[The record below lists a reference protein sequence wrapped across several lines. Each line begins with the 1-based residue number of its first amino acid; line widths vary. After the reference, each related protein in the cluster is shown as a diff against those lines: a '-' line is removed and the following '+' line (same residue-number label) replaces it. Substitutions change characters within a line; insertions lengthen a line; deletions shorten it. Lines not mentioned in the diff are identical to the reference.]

1 MFILNSMNKKI
12 ILNSIIFLSFIA
24 LSFAYFVEFV
34 LGHEPCNLCKIE
46 RIPYIGS
53 IIIISFL
60 IFINRWERILLSI
73 TLLLFIFGAV
83 ISFYHV
89 GIEQG
94 VFSESLLCELGLNT
108 NIQNSEDL
116 LKSLE
121 KAPISCKDVTFKIF
135 GLSLATFN
143 AFLSI
148 AISYILIKLLMKN
161 EQNR

>member
-1 MFILNSMNKKI
+1 MNKKI
-12 ILNSIIFLSFIA
+12 ILNSLIFLSFIV

-53 IIIISFL
+53 IILISFL
-60 IFINRWERILLSI
+60 IFTNKWEKIILSI
-73 TLLLFIFGAV
+73 ILLLFIFGSV
-83 ISFYHV
+83 TSIYHV

-94 VFSESLLCELGLNT
+94 IISESLLCELGLNT
-108 NIQNSEDL
+108 NIQNSDDL
-116 LKSLE
+116 LKNLE
-121 KAPISCKDVTFKIF
+121 KTPISCKDVTFRIF

-148 AISYILIKLLMKN
+148 VISYILLKLVIK
-161 EQNR
+161 Q

>member
-1 MFILNSMNKKI
+1 MKKKI
-12 ILNSIIFLSFIA
+12 ILNSLIFLSFIT
-24 LSFAYFVEFV
+24 LSFAYFIEFV

-60 IFINRWERILLSI
+60 IFTNRWEKILLFI

-83 ISFYHV
+83 TSVYHV

-94 VFSESLLCELGLNT
+94 IFSESLLCELGLNT
-108 NIQNSEDL
+108 NIQNPEDL

-148 AISYILIKLLMKN
+148 VISYILIRLLIKN
-161 EQNR
+161 EQN

>member
-1 MFILNSMNKKI
+1 MKKKI
-12 ILNSIIFLSFIA
+12 ILNSLIFLSFIT
-24 LSFAYFVEFV
+24 LSFAYFVEFI

-60 IFINRWERILLSI
+60 IFTNRWEKILLSI

-83 ISFYHV
+83 TSVYHV

-108 NIQNSEDL
+108 NIQNPEDL

-148 AISYILIKLLMKN
+148 VISYILIKLIIKN
-161 EQNR
+161 E